1 MSVHFQGIR
10 QVGYVVKDIEA
21 AMNYWVKAV
30 GVGPWFYRKVVDT
43 TAFNYYGKPSAFPEL
58 SIAVANSGDLQ
69 IELIQQH
76 NDAPSLYLDTLAKN
90 GEVAQHIAYW
100 TLDEFDAYCEQL
112 KATGHIEGHS
122 GRMGQRGR
130 FAYFVHPDCPSAL
143 VEVSELQG
151 GKAEYFEKVKQA
163 AVQFNGADGVIPL

>member
-1 MSVHFQGIR
+1 MSMHFQSIR

-21 AMNYWVKAV
+21 AMDYWVKAV

-43 TAFNYYGKPSAFPEL
+43 TEFNYYGKPSAFPEL

-100 TLDEFDAYCEQL
+100 TLDEFDTYCAQL

-151 GKAEYFEKVKQA
+151 GKAEHFEKVKNA
-163 AVQFNGADGVIPL
+163 AMQFNGQGGVIPL

>member
-1 MSVHFQGIR
+1 MSRHFKGIR

-21 AMNYWVKAV
+21 AMTYWSEAV

-43 TAFNYYGKPSAFPEL
+43 TEFNYHGKPSAFPEL

-76 NDAPSLYLDTLAKN
+76 NDAPSLYLDTLKQN

-100 TLDEFDAYCEQL
+100 TLDEFDAYCAQL
-112 KATGHIEGHS
+112 KATGHVEGHS

-151 GKAEYFEKVKQA
+151 GKAEYFERVKQA
-163 AVQFNGADGVIPL
+163 ADDFTGDDAVILL